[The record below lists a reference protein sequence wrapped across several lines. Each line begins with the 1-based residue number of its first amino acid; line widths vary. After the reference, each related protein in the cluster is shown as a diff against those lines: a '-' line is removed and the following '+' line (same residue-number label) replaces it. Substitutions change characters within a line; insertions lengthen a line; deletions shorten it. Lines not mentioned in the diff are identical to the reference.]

1 LYSYTPIRGKGIS
14 MTDYTITPSKTG
26 TGTISPST
34 ATTVTGGN
42 DQAVVMTPGSGFI
55 VSAVSI
61 DDTALTASEL
71 AAITATTGVATYTFK
86 AVDADHTIA
95 VTFADEPGTMT
106 INIDDTV
113 FGNKRV
119 ALIGFGGTYD
129 TGGISIGTTKAA
141 FGFVNG
147 GYQLVITGDMAKL
160 YTSGSEVAGGT
171 DVSGIQGLVIFG

>member
-1 LYSYTPIRGKGIS
+1 

-34 ATTVTGGN
+34 ATTVTGGT

-86 AVDADHTIA
+86 AVD
-95 VTFADEPGTMT
+95 E
-106 INIDDTV
+106 
-113 FGNKRV
+113 
-119 ALIGFGGTYD
+119 IGR
-129 TGGISIGTTKAA
+129 AH
-141 FGFVNG
+141 V
-147 GYQLVITGDMAKL
+147 
-160 YTSGSEVAGGT
+160 
-171 DVSGIQGLVIFG
+171 